1 MNASAT
7 FDSTHLTT
15 STGRRAVGKMGWEA
29 VMPINH
35 RERVRTEGQQ
45 QRMDR
50 RATERTRNDG
60 RKMNRAAKRS
70 QAYA

>member
-1 MNASAT
+1 MRN
-7 FDSTHLTT
+7 DTT
-15 STGRRAVGKMGWEA
+15 SFAPITRA
-29 VMPINH
+29 
-35 RERVRTEGQQ
+35 ERIRTEGQQ

-60 RKMNRAAKRS
+60 RKLNRAAKRS